1 MPTIDTLLFIHL
13 CLVTWFVFLY
23 VLLPRIGFA
32 NSIDYY
38 CQMSQCF
45 RDKSCGSSDSE
56 DDETCKKRCRS
67 KCCSFSRNKA
77 KQGHAIE
84 EANER
89 LCNTSAERECRKSCF
104 ESRDC
109 GDSDDC
115 KKVRLRI
122 QFYVR
127 KCGALLRLFWKYD
140 FVQIHWILQKCR
152 FKCCYEDDRLCN
164 TVSFL
169 VSNFQWMAWSHLFYS
184 TKRLIL
190 SSPPS
195 RISAFSLRRK
205 VLGTIVLSGKGALA
219 AMTRRIAI
227 AWPFAGI
234 KIANSKMQ
242 TSSATYNLRPRAV
255 TSA

>member
-1 MPTIDTLLFIHL
+1 MQYRPRETLPRAGKAELSIFPPGLKYPTMPTIDTLLFIHL

-77 KQGHAIE
+77 KQGDAIE

-122 QFYVR
+122 QFMFVNVVL
-127 KCGALLRLFWKYD
+127 CYD
-140 FVQIHWILQKCR
+140 
-152 FKCCYEDDRLCN
+152 
-164 TVSFL
+164 
-169 VSNFQWMAWSHLFYS
+169 YS
-184 TKRLIL
+184 ENMIL
-190 SSPPS
+190 SKYTEFY
-195 RISAFSLRRK
+195 RNVA
-205 VLGTIVLSGKGALA
+205 
-219 AMTRRIAI
+219 
-227 AWPFAGI
+227 
-234 KIANSKMQ
+234 
-242 TSSATYNLRPRAV
+242 SSAATKMIGYAIR
-255 TSA
+255 